1 MIDDLSKRLLELEFK
16 SNYST
21 KSKFL
26 KWIVKKILPDYKEWK
41 TRDQKQNQEKLE
53 KKLKQR
59 IILGIKIT
67 LIIWSKQGVKMK
79 NKVLREKSKC
89 VVCRS
94 SKTRFLKQ
102 KHNSKKNQTVFQII
116 KIMQIYCQ
124 TCKKHTG
131 NTNKK
136 ISSSFKE

>member
-41 TRDQKQNQEKLE
+41 TRDQKQKQEKLE

-59 IILGIKIT
+59 II
-67 LIIWSKQGVKMK
+67 
-79 NKVLREKSKC
+79 
-89 VVCRS
+89 
-94 SKTRFLKQ
+94 
-102 KHNSKKNQTVFQII
+102 
-116 KIMQIYCQ
+116 
-124 TCKKHTG
+124 
-131 NTNKK
+131 
-136 ISSSFKE
+136 